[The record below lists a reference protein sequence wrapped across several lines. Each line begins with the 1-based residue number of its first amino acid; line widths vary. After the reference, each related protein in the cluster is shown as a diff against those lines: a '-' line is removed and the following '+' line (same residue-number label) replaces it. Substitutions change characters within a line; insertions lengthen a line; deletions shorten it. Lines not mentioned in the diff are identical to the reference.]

1 MIQILKKNSQPLIKV
16 ALMFLFVVLLAQ
28 VQQIFALSTTDVIG
42 KVDEV
47 STDILSIIKANGVKI
62 IAITIAWAS
71 VGLFALLNKPIVRP
85 VFAALIVTGVV
96 IFIHKWA

>member
-1 MIQILKKNSQPLIKV
+1 MLQILKRHNQSLIKF
-16 ALMFLFVVLLAQ
+16 AFLGLFVILIAQ
-28 VQQIFALSTTDVIG
+28 MQSLFALSTTDVIG